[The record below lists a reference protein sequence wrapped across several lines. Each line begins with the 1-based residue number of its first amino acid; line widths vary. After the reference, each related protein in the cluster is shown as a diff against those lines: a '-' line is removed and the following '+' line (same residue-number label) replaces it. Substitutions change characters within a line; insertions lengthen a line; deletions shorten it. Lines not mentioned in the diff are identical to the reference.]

1 MKNTKIF
8 LICCVLLSVLIAV
21 LSLLNPNLVA
31 EDTSPSGGVSSR
43 SITPTYIEMWSESSS
58 LNPQI
63 PFENCILSDI
73 VVDSAGNTYVSGTF
87 TSEIRFG
94 NITLNTFTDDYSIFI
109 AKLSPTGSWN
119 WAVQSMGENAHS
131 RAMTLDS
138 NESKLYVVGNLV
150 GNNSFGDFI
159 AASLG
164 KNMFVTSIKV
174 DSGVFLDIQMPSSP
188 GTSNAEAVI
197 ARSGGGVYI
206 AGEYDVVLKLPGITS
221 LPRTN
226 DGDTNAFVAS
236 LSEQGWDWSTSTNC
250 HLSLCGYENATSLTL
265 DHNGNI
271 AVLGVMTENTTFG
284 YGAAGSGP
292 ALIGAGFTDVF
303 VWTINPV
310 TSLPINVIGTNGTGY
325 ETPAKIISLGEELI
339 ISGNFRGQMNLS
351 GINAISYSANH
362 TSGFV
367 ASLTIDGMQE
377 NWNWVRTVNGSSDSG
392 PTSGRFTLIELGIP
406 WEITDIDIGLDNTI
420 IVGGEYWGLAQLD
433 DLIMPYTGSPYAP
446 DAFVAQLS
454 RQGDWLNMMI
464 VGGPGPDGT
473 TRVATSSN
481 GQMYIGLDSDSVA
494 ITFGEDIYYP
504 RDRSVIVGSF
514 EWDRDRDLVS
524 DYNDQ
529 CEGYDDRIDEDNDG
543 TPDDCDSLIDS
554 DEDSIP
560 DTSDHCPFIP
570 GIIEYNGCPA
580 PTLVGCTDPLANN
593 YSRYANVDDE
603 TCDYDEDN
611 DGINDI
617 DEIVGCM
624 DDTADNFDPNATD
637 PGRCNFT
644 NTPTCPECEGG
655 DTNNLGATSD
665 EDDFSITGASDEVD
679 LVVVGGATLMAGIG
693 ISAVLGQIGS
703 SAVPRSTSGRIRG
716 REKKPGIDIDRI
728 GDAMDAYD
736 FIAGEDSEKNLVI
749 CSMCGKDVQS
759 IIDKQK
765 PKDSPPSGIWTN
777 CPECGPNGRLQIKST
792 GGSDHYFKPG
802 VERQGAMSTAAE
814 PILDDYVED

>member
-1 MKNTKIF
+1 
-8 LICCVLLSVLIAV
+8 LIV
-21 LSLLNPNLVA
+21 
-31 EDTSPSGGVSSR
+31 EDTSNSGGTSSR
-43 SITPTYIEMWSESSS
+43 SITSTYIEMWSESSS
-58 LNPQI
+58 LNPLI
-63 PFENCILSDI
+63 PFENCVLSDI
-73 VVDSAGNTYVSGTF
+73 VVDSAGNTFVSGTF
-87 TSEIRFG
+87 TSQISFG
-94 NITLNTFTDDYSIFI
+94 STTLSTFTDDYSIFV
-109 AKLSPTGSWN
+109 AKLSPSGTWD
-119 WAVQSMGENAHS
+119 WAVQSTGDNTHS

-138 NESKLYVVGNLV
+138 NESKLYVVGNLI
-150 GNNSFGDFI
+150 GNNSFGDNF
-159 AASLG
+159 ASSLG
-164 KNMFVTSIKV
+164 KNMFVLSINV
-174 DSGVFLDIQMPSSP
+174 GSGEFMDIQIPSSP

-197 ARSGGGVYI
+197 ARTGGGVYI
-206 AGEYDVVLKLPGITS
+206 AGEYDVVLNLPGTTP

-226 DGDTNAFVAS
+226 NGDTNAFVAS

-250 HLSLCGYENATSLTL
+250 HLLLCGYENATSLTL

-284 YGAAGSGP
+284 GGAAGPGP

-339 ISGNFRGQMNLS
+339 ISGNFLGEMNLS
-351 GINAISYSANH
+351 GINVTSYGGAFS
-362 TSGFV
+362 TGFIG
-367 ASLTIDGMQE
+367 SLSFNGVQE

-392 PTSGRFTLIELGIP
+392 PTTGRFTLVELQYTP
-406 WEITDIDIGLDNTI
+406 WKITDIDFGLNNTI
-420 IVGGEYWGLAQLD
+420 TVGGEYWGAAQLD
-433 DLIMPYTGSPYAP
+433 NLIMPGTGSFF
-446 DAFVAQLS
+446 DTDSFVAQLS
-454 RQGDWLNMMI
+454 HQGDWLNMMI
-464 VGGPGPDGT
+464 VGGPGPDGM

-481 GQMYIGLDSDSVA
+481 GQIHIGLDSDSVA
-494 ITFGEDIYYP
+494 ITFGESTHYP

-514 EWDRDRDLVS
+514 EWDRDSDEVS
-524 DYNDQ
+524 DTNDQ

-543 TPDDCDSLIDS
+543 TPDGCDSLIDS
-554 DEDSIP
+554 DGDSIS
-560 DTSDHCPFIP
+560 DTSDHCPYIP
-570 GIIEYNGCPA
+570 GITEYNGCPE

-593 YSRYANVDDE
+593 HSRYANIDDG

-637 PGRCNFT
+637 SGRCNFT

-655 DTNNLGATSD
+655 DTNNLGATSE

-679 LVVVGGATLMAGIG
+679 LIVVGGATLMAGIG

-703 SAVPRSTSGRIRG
+703 SGIRRPSSGGRRG
-716 REKKPGIDIDRI
+716 RKKKSNIDLDNLM
-728 GDAMDAYD
+728 DAKDAYD
-736 FIAGEDSEKNLVI
+736 FIAGEDIKEVI

-765 PKDSPPSGIWTN
+765 SKERPPSGFWTN
-777 CPECGPNGRLQIKST
+777 CPECGPNGRLQI
-792 GGSDHYFKPG
+792 
-802 VERQGAMSTAAE
+802 
-814 PILDDYVED
+814 PIND